1 MTDAE
6 FDQIIREKL
15 KSYEM
20 ECEVPEGLWDGIEA
34 RLARMDRRRVILRYV
49 YGAVA
54 AAACVA
60 LGLFLFKGSDAP
72 AQLQSAPAVTVAE
85 AAVPETLDTPADA
98 QDIPSIAD
106 QIKALRSGSAVAEV
120 LPAEM
125 ARVVEAMAEKASEPS
140 AAAEEAAPVVAE
152 ESQQPAQGVSQAE
165 SQPSR
170 NSNTYRTPSGSE
182 LMDDFYLFEDD
193 EVSKPRTHA
202 SFSISSNVSAIA
214 SPDGFVY
221 QMAPSHSP
229 SATGKSGGTVV
240 EELTESSYSIPLSFG
255 VQMRFP
261 VAEKVSLGA
270 GVNYTYLQ
278 RDFSALV
285 NKTKYPNAI
294 SRLHY
299 MGLTA
304 SVFYDF
310 IREGRLTVY
319 GRAGGAVDKAVSA
332 KYIFGDYSMNQDAP
346 GLQWSANAGVGLE
359 YQIAKPISLF
369 IDPSAS
375 YYFDC
380 NQPKSIRTEQPL
392 MFSLE
397 AGVRFHL

>member
-1 MTDAE
+1 MTDSQ

-15 KSYEM
+15 QGF
-20 ECEVPEGLWDGIEA
+20 ECEVDDSLWDGIAA
-34 RLARMDRRRVILRYV
+34 RLARMDRRRVVLRYV

-60 LGLFLFKGSDAP
+60 LGLFLFNGNDAP
-72 AQLQSAPAVTVAE
+72 SQLQSAPAVAVAE
-85 AAVPETLDTPADA
+85 AAVPEELETPADV

-106 QIKALRSGSAVAEV
+106 QIKALRSGAAVAEV
-120 LPAEM
+120 LPSEV
-125 ARVVEAMAEKASEPS
+125 ARVVEAMTENASEPVM
-140 AAAEEAAPVVAE
+140 ADEAGAAPVVSQE
-152 ESQQPAQGVSQAE
+152 PQESAKPT

-170 NSNTYRTPSGSE
+170 NPTAGRTPSGTG

-193 EVSKPRTHA
+193 EVSKPGTHA
-202 SFSISSNVSAIA
+202 SLTISSNVSGVA
-214 SPDGFVY
+214 SPEGFVY
-221 QMAPSHSP
+221 QMAPSHSA
-229 SATGKSGGTVV
+229 SATGKSGGNVI
-240 EELTESSYSIPLSFG
+240 EELSESSYSIPLSFG

-261 VAEKVSLGA
+261 IAEKVSLGA

-278 RDFSALV
+278 REFSSMV
-285 NKTKYPNAI
+285 NKVKYPTTI

-299 MGLTA
+299 MGVTA
-304 SVFYDF
+304 SIFYDF

-319 GRAGGAVDKAVSA
+319 GRAGGAVDKAISA
-332 KYIFGDYSMNQDAP
+332 KYIFGDYSMNQDAA

-380 NQPKSIRTEQPL
+380 GQPKSIRTEQPL

-397 AGVRFHL
+397 AGLRFNL

>member
-1 MTDAE
+1 MTE
-6 FDQIIREKL
+6 SQFDRIIREKIL
-15 KSYEM
+15 SAEK
-20 ECEVPEGLWDGIEA
+20 ECEVPEYLWDGISA
-34 RLARMDRRRVILRYV
+34 KLAASRRRKVILRYV

-60 LGLFLFKGSDAP
+60 LGLFLFNGNDAP
-72 AQLQSAPAVTVAE
+72 SQLQSAPSVAVVE
-85 AAVPETLDTPADA
+85 SVVPEELDTPADA
-98 QDIPSIAD
+98 REIPSIAD
-106 QIKALRSGSAVAEV
+106 QIRALRSGNAVAEV
-120 LPAEM
+120 LPSEVAK
-125 ARVVEAMAEKASEPS
+125 AVEAMTEKASEPAGPS
-140 AAAEEAAPVVAE
+140 DEDAAPAVAQE
-152 ESQQPAQGVSQAE
+152 RQQPAAADNQPAGNTVS
-165 SQPSR
+165 S
-170 NSNTYRTPSGSE
+170 RTPSGTQ

-193 EVSKPRTHA
+193 EVSRPGTHA
-202 SFSISSNVSAIA
+202 SLTISSNVSGVA
-214 SPDGFVY
+214 SPEGFVY
-221 QMAPSHSP
+221 QMAPSHSA
-229 SATGKSGGTVV
+229 SATGKSGGNVI
-240 EELTESSYSIPLSFG
+240 EELSESSYSIPLSFG
-255 VQMRFP
+255 VQLRFP
-261 VAEKVSLGA
+261 IAEKVSLGA

-278 RDFSALV
+278 REFSSMV
-285 NKTKYPNAI
+285 NKVKYPTTI

-304 SVFYDF
+304 SIYYDF

-319 GRAGGAVDKAVSA
+319 GRAGGAVDKAISA

-380 NQPKSIRTEQPL
+380 AQPKSIRTEQPL

-397 AGVRFHL
+397 AGLRFNL

>member
-1 MTDAE
+1 MTDSQ

-15 KSYEM
+15 QGF
-20 ECEVPEGLWDGIEA
+20 ECEVDDSLWDGIAA
-34 RLARMDRRRVILRYV
+34 RLARMDRRRVVLRYV

-60 LGLFLFKGSDAP
+60 LGLFLLNGNDAP
-72 AQLQSAPAVTVAE
+72 SQLQSAPAVAVAE
-85 AAVPETLDTPADA
+85 AAVPQELETPADV

-106 QIKALRSGSAVAEV
+106 QIKALRSGTAVAEV
-120 LPAEM
+120 LPSEVAK
-125 ARVVEAMAEKASEPS
+125 VVEAMTENSSEP
-140 AAAEEAAPVVAE
+140 ALAAEDDAAPAASQEPV
-152 ESQQPAQGVSQAE
+152 ESAKPA

-170 NSNTYRTPSGSE
+170 NTAVGRTPSGTG

-193 EVSKPRTHA
+193 EVSKPSTHA
-202 SFSISSNVSAIA
+202 SLTISSNVSGVA
-214 SPDGFVY
+214 SPEGFVY
-221 QMAPSHSP
+221 QMAPSHSA
-229 SATGKSGGTVV
+229 SATGKSGGNVI
-240 EELTESSYSIPLSFG
+240 EELSESSYSIPLSFG

-278 RDFSALV
+278 REFSSMV
-285 NKTKYPNAI
+285 NKVKYPTTI

-299 MGLTA
+299 MGVTA
-304 SVFYDF
+304 SIFYDF

-319 GRAGGAVDKAVSA
+319 GRAGGAVDKAISA
-332 KYIFGDYSMNQDAP
+332 KYIFGDYSMNQDAA

-380 NQPKSIRTEQPL
+380 AQPKSIRTEQPL

-397 AGVRFHL
+397 AGLRFHL